1 MNPMNGPGGAPAL
14 WQEARNAE
22 GRVYYYNVQ
31 TKATQWAKPV
41 ELMTP
46 VERALAN
53 QPWKEYTTD
62 NGRKYWYNTETKQST
77 WEIPDAY
84 KNALA
89 QAQPPQPPPV
99 AAPTFVAGGVSSFPS
114 YPQQRER
121 DDYDRG
127 YGDRRGGYNS
137 MDANGLA
144 AAPVLGNQQADPEYA
159 SLEEAESAFMKMLKR
174 HNVQP
179 DWTWEQTMRE
189 TIKDPQYRALKDPRD
204 RKAAFEKYAVEV
216 RMQEKDRAKERFAK
230 LRADFNTMLKR
241 HPEIKHYSRWKT
253 IRPIIEGETIFRSTD
268 DEAERRQLFEEYI
281 IELKKEHVE
290 QEAVKRKAAMDEL
303 VNILKS
309 LNLEPYT
316 RWSEAQ
322 AIIQSNDKVQSDD
335 KFKTLSKSDILT
347 AFENHIKALE
357 RAFNDARQQ
366 QKAAKARKERH
377 AREQYIELLKE
388 LRSQGKIKAGSKW
401 MNTYPLVNEDPRYL
415 GMLGNSGSSPI
426 DLFWDVVEEEERSLR
441 GPRNDVLDVLDDK
454 RFEIA
459 PKTTFEEFNAIVS
472 ADRRTANIDPE
483 ILQLIFHRIQEKAI
497 RRNEEEKH
505 AADRHQR
512 RAIDALRSRI
522 KRLEPPVRAIDTWD
536 QVRPRIE
543 RFEEYKALETDDV
556 RQAAFDKVIR
566 RLKEKEEDAE
576 KDREARDRDRGGSR
590 RDHHDRDRDRERDR
604 DRDRDRDHRS
614 SLSHRGERRG
624 ASSRMSRTPEPD
636 AYEADRRKAQADR
649 ERSYR
654 KASGLSPVRER
665 REDRDRDRERY
676 RERERDRDRDR
687 ERERERERDRDRD
700 RDRDWDR
707 DRSAR
712 SLSHYDRERRDRE
725 EERERLYRTRGDPRG
740 SRDELDYGADT
751 KSIASTDR
759 RRRRDSDAESVA
771 SRSAKRHRRESR
783 ERDRSRGARRGTAG
797 ERDRRDRTPVAGTGA
812 AAAPASA
819 TAGPA
824 AAVAEEAKKEEKA
837 VHSGSE
843 EGEIE
848 ED

>member
-1 MNPMNGPGGAPAL
+1 MNSMNAPSVPASL

-41 ELMTP
+41 DMMTP

-53 QPWKEYTTD
+53 QPFKEYTAD
-62 NGRKYWYNTETKQST
+62 GGRKYWYNTETKQST
-77 WEIPDAY
+77 WEMPEAY

-89 QAQPPQPPPV
+89 QAQAPHAPV
-99 AAPTFVAGGVSSFPS
+99 AAAPTFVAGGVSSFTS
-114 YPQQRER
+114 HPQTRDR

-127 YGDRRGGYNS
+127 YGDRRGGYGTGE
-137 MDANGLA
+137 ANGIA
-144 AAPVLGNQQADPEYA
+144 AGSTLGATHEPEYG
-159 SLEEAESAFMKMLKR
+159 SLEEAEGAFMKMLKR
-174 HNVQP
+174 HNAQP

-230 LRADFNTMLKR
+230 LRADFNIMLKR

-268 DEAERRQLFEEYI
+268 DENERRQLFEEYI
-281 IELKKEHVE
+281 LELKKEHIE
-290 QEAVKRKAAMDEL
+290 KEAVVRKSAMDDL
-303 VNILKS
+303 VTIMKS
-309 LNLEPYT
+309 LDLEPYT

-322 AIIQSNDKVQSDD
+322 AIIQSNERVQNED
-335 KFKTLSKSDILT
+335 KFKSLSKSDILT
-347 AFENHIKALE
+347 AFENHIKSLE

-377 AREQYIELLKE
+377 AREQFVDLLKE
-388 LRSQGKIKAGSKW
+388 LRSKGVIKAGSKW
-401 MNTYPLVNEDPRYL
+401 VNVYPVIREDPRYL
-415 GMLGNSGSSPI
+415 GILGHSGSSPL
-426 DLFWDVVEEEERSLR
+426 DLFWDVIEEEERSLR

-454 RFEIA
+454 RFDVTS
-459 PKTTFEEFNAIVS
+459 KTTFEEFNSIVLS
-472 ADRRTANIDPE
+472 DRRTVNIDPD
-483 ILQLIFHRIQEKAI
+483 ILQVIFQRIQEKAF
-497 RRNEEEKH
+497 RRTEEEKH

-512 RAIDALRSRI
+512 RAVDALRSRL
-522 KRLEPPVRAIDTWD
+522 KRLEPPLRSTDTWD
-536 QVRPRIE
+536 QVKPKLE
-543 RFEEYKALETDDV
+543 KYEEYKALESDDL
-556 RQAAFDKVIR
+556 RETAFDKFIR

-576 KDREARDRDRGGSR
+576 RDRESRDRDRGSR
-590 RDHHDRDRDRERDR
+590 RDHHHDRDRDRERER

-614 SLSHRGERRG
+614 GASHRGERRG
-624 ASSRMSRTPEPD
+624 ASSRQSRTPEID

-654 KASGLSPVRER
+654 KVSGLSPVRESR
-665 REDRDRDRERY
+665 DDRDRDRDR
-676 RERERDRDRDR
+676 RDRDRDRDR
-687 ERERERERDRDRD
+687 ER
-700 RDRDWDR
+700 
-707 DRSAR
+707 SSR
-712 SLSHYDRERRDRE
+712 SLSHYEHERRDRE

-740 SRDELDYGADT
+740 SRDELDYGGDT
-751 KSIASTDR
+751 KSTVSTTDR
-759 RRRRDSDAESVA
+759 RRRRDSDTESVA
-771 SRSAKRHRRESR
+771 SRSAKRYRRDSR
-783 ERDRSRGARRGTAG
+783 ERSRGARKDRERRERTPGVSTAG
-797 ERDRRDRTPVAGTGA
+797 A
-812 AAAPASA
+812 A
-819 TAGPA
+819 
-824 AAVAEEAKKEEKA
+824 EDEAKEEKA

>member
-1 MNPMNGPGGAPAL
+1 MNPMNGPAGASSL
-14 WQEARNAE
+14 WQEARNSD

-31 TKATQWAKPV
+31 TKATQWAKPTD
-41 ELMTP
+41 LMTP
-46 VERALAN
+46 MERALAN
-53 QPWKEYTTD
+53 QPWKEYTAEG
-62 NGRKYWYNTETKQST
+62 GRKYWYNTESKQST
-77 WEIPDAY
+77 WEMPDVY

-89 QAQPPQPPPV
+89 QAQAPQPPPA
-99 AAPTFVAGGVSSFPS
+99 AAPTFVAGGVSSFSS
-114 YPQQRER
+114 YPQQRDR
-121 DDYDRG
+121 DDFDRG
-127 YGDRRGGYNS
+127 YSDRRIGYNS
-137 MDANGLA
+137 MDSNGIA
-144 AAPVLGNQQADPEYA
+144 AAPILGTQAEPEYG
-159 SLEEAESAFMKMLKR
+159 SLEEAENAFMKMLKR

-179 DWTWEQTMRE
+179 DWNWEQTMRE

-268 DEAERRQLFEEYI
+268 DESERRQLFEEYI
-281 IELKKEHVE
+281 VELKKEHIEV
-290 QEAVKRKAAMDEL
+290 EAVKRKAAMDEL
-303 VNILKS
+303 VTILKS
-309 LNLEPYT
+309 MDLEPYT

-335 KFKTLSKSDILT
+335 KFRTLSKSDILT
-347 AFENHIKALE
+347 AFENHIKSLE

-377 AREQYIELLKE
+377 AREQFIELLKE

-401 MNTYPLVNEDPRYL
+401 MNIYPLIREDPRYI
-415 GMLGNSGSSPI
+415 GILGNSGSSPL
-426 DLFWDVVEEEERSLR
+426 DLLWDVVEEEERSLR
-441 GPRNDVLDVLDDK
+441 GPRNDILDVLDDK
-454 RFEIA
+454 RFEVI
-459 PKTTFEEFNAIVS
+459 PKTTFEEFNAVVS
-472 ADRRTANIDPE
+472 GDRRTANIDPE
-483 ILQLIFHRIQEKAI
+483 ILELIFQRVQEKAL
-497 RRNEEEKH
+497 RRSEEEKH

-522 KRLEPPVRAIDTWD
+522 KRLEPPVRATDTWE

-543 RFEEYKALETDDV
+543 RFDEYKSLETDEL

-576 KDREARDRDRGGSR
+576 KDREARDRDRGSR
-590 RDHHDRDRDRERDR
+590 RDHHDRDRD
-604 DRDRDRDHRS
+604 HRS
-614 SLSHRGERRG
+614 GLSYRVERRG
-624 ASSRMSRTPEPD
+624 TSSRLSRTPEPD

-665 REDRDRDRERY
+665 RE
-676 RERERDRDRDR
+676 ERDRDRDR
-687 ERERERERDRDRD
+687 YRERERDRD

-712 SLSHYDRERRDRE
+712 PLSHYERERRERE

-740 SRDELDYGADT
+740 GRDELDYGADT
-751 KSIASTDR
+751 RSTISNDR
-759 RRRRDSDAESVA
+759 RRRRDSDTESVA
-771 SRSAKRHRRESR
+771 SRSAKRYRRDSR
-783 ERDRSRGARRGTAG
+783 ERERSRGARRDR
-797 ERDRRDRTPVAGTGA
+797 ERRERTPA
-812 AAAPASA
+812 ADES
-819 TAGPA
+819 
-824 AAVAEEAKKEEKA
+824 KKEEKA

>member
-1 MNPMNGPGGAPAL
+1 MNPMNPAPTL
-14 WQEARNAE
+14 WQEARNAD

-31 TKATQWAKPV
+31 TKATQWAKPE

-46 VERALAN
+46 IEASPN
-53 QPWKEYTTD
+53 PSQPIPWKEYTAEG
-62 NGRKYWYNTETKQST
+62 GRKYWYNTETKQST
-77 WEIPDAY
+77 WEMPDVY

-89 QAQPPQPPPV
+89 QAPAPQAPPV
-99 AAPTFVAGGVSSFPS
+99 AAPTFVAGGVSSFSS

-127 YGDRRGGYNS
+127 YGDRRGGYGS
-137 MDANGLA
+137 MDTNGLSLNA
-144 AAPVLGNQQADPEYA
+144 VPGMQQVEPEYN
-159 SLEEAESAFMKMLKR
+159 SLEEAEGAFMKMLKR

-179 DWTWEQTMRE
+179 DWSWEQTIRA
-189 TIKDPQYRALKDPRD
+189 TIKDPQYRSLKDPRD

-268 DEAERRQLFEEYI
+268 DEDERRQLFEEYI
-281 IELKKEHVE
+281 LELKKEHME
-290 QEAVKRKAAMDEL
+290 EEAAKRKAAMDEL
-303 VNILKS
+303 ATILKS
-309 LNLEPYT
+309 LDLEPYT

-322 AIIQSNDKVQSDD
+322 AIIQSNDKVQNDE
-335 KFKTLSKSDILT
+335 KFKSLSKSDILT
-347 AFENHIKALE
+347 AFENHIKSLE

-377 AREQYIELLKE
+377 AREQFIDLLKE

-401 MNTYPLVNEDPRYL
+401 MNIYPMINTDPRYL
-415 GMLGNSGSSPI
+415 GILGNSGSSPME
-426 DLFWDVVEEEERSLR
+426 LFWDVVEEEERSLR

-454 RFEIA
+454 RFEVT
-459 PKTTFEEFNAIVS
+459 PKTTFEEFHSLVLG
-472 ADRRTANIDPE
+472 DRRTANLDPE
-483 ILQLIFHRIQEKAI
+483 ILQLLFQRIQEKAV

-522 KRLEPPVRAIDTWD
+522 KRLEPPVRPTDSWD
-536 QVRPRIE
+536 QVRSRVE
-543 RFEEYKALETDDV
+543 KFEEYKALESDEL
-556 RQAAFDKVIR
+556 RQAAFDKVVR
-566 RLKEKEEDAE
+566 RLKEKEEDA
-576 KDREARDRDRGGSR
+576 
-590 RDHHDRDRDRERDR
+590 DR
-604 DRDRDRDHRS
+604 DRDRDRGSRREHYDRS
-614 SLSHRGERRG
+614 DREYRSYRGERRG

-654 KASGLSPVRER
+654 KTSGLSPVRER

-676 RERERDRDRDR
+676 RER
-687 ERERERERDRDRD
+687 D

-707 DRSAR
+707 ERSSR
-712 SLSHYDRERRDRE
+712 SLSHYDRDRRDRE

-751 KSIASTDR
+751 RSTVSNDR

-771 SRSAKRHRRESR
+771 SRSAKRYRRDSR
-783 ERDRSRGARRGTAG
+783 ERDRSRGARR
-797 ERDRRDRTPVAGTGA
+797 ERDRRERTPA
-812 AAAPASA
+812 
-819 TAGPA
+819 
-824 AAVAEEAKKEEKA
+824 AEETKKEKA

-848 ED
+848 EE